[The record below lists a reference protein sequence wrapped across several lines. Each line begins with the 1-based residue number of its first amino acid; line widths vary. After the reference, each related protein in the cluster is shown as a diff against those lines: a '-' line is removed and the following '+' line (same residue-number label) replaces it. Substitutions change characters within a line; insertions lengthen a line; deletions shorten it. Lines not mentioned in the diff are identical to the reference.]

1 MTNEENKI
9 YTAVVSKCQDYQIFM
24 RKNYEVT
31 VDYFM
36 TFDDKTGMFT
46 LHWASFDEEWRRR
59 KRKDGLVSGS
69 MTLINEEQAEE
80 WLELMCVEAV
90 MSWSNLHKV
99 TTDHSHAKRALR
111 MCMERKNYWE
121 GYFM

>member
-1 MTNEENKI
+1 ML
-9 YTAVVSKCQDYQIFM
+9 
-24 RKNYEVT
+24 
-31 VDYFM
+31 
-36 TFDDKTGMFT
+36 T
-46 LHWASFDEEWRRR
+46 LHWASFDEEHKRR

-80 WLELMCVEAV
+80 WLECMCVEAV

-99 TTDHSHAKRALR
+99 TTDRSYAKRALR